1 MGAQMNSENL
11 TEETMSAQL
20 RSLSF
25 DELKREVHI
34 VMIPNEDGL
43 GPSTALFYVARGLAK
58 VADEFNISLKF
69 VVWNKSKAGFNIGNY
84 KELSTRVAPE
94 FHDEHSVVH
103 LKKDGE
109 KVVPMATAEAMLDY
123 LWRAGEYAAML
134 ERHIGTDPDLHCVI
148 CMGTPVGHVSARFEK
163 LQVPIVEVFDHS
175 WCLSLQQIFEAGR
188 KEYPDEWRTRTVDA
202 VDVARERF
210 RERRWPNVWSGQ
222 TVNEII
228 TRQILPVVEDHDAK
242 VDHVFLLPEP
252 LAPGEFW
259 CKWQSLAPGRVVRI
273 GGVMG
278 GWAEAARE
286 SVRRTSRKDL
296 VAPDKLNWPV
306 QDIDAARIILVQ
318 GGGTPI
324 WDRFLVH
331 MLGQCLDWEGKLT
344 DTLFLFTKGS
354 VKAAFDSPFSD
365 KASAKRR
372 WCDFAA
378 LEQAVRQ
385 STTARLVS
393 GDKAADFAD
402 FQRFY
407 LVSDLVFSRPG
418 GITVQDAVACRT
430 PLVCAA
436 EPGHWQTEKIRQ
448 HCLLHGIMRDVAF
461 EAFQA
466 GGIGLVLD
474 QFGLTE
480 QNNRMVEIMSTIANR
495 QEYPLARDILAII
508 ASNVRK

>member
-1 MGAQMNSENL
+1 MSEAR
-11 TEETMSAQL
+11 SAKL

-25 DELKREVHI
+25 EEMKREIHVM
-34 VMIPNEDGL
+34 MIPNEDGL
-43 GPSTALFYVARGLAK
+43 GPSTALLYVARGLAK
-58 VADEFNISLKF
+58 VAEDHGIFLKF
-69 VVWNKSKAGFNIGNY
+69 VVRNKSKEGFNMASY
-84 KELSTRVAPE
+84 KELSTRVPPE
-94 FHDEHSVVH
+94 FQAEHSVVH

-123 LWRAGEYAAML
+123 LWRAREYAGSL
-134 ERHIGTDPDLHCVI
+134 ERHIRNDADLRCVI
-148 CMGTPVGHVSARFEK
+148 CMGTPVGHVTADFQK
-163 LQVPIVEVFDHS
+163 LSVPVVEVFDHS
-175 WCLSLQQIFEAGR
+175 WCLSLQQIFETGR
-188 KEYPDEWRTRTVDA
+188 KEYPDEWRTRTLDT

-210 RERRWPNVWSGQ
+210 REHQWPNAWHGQ
-222 TVNEII
+222 TVSEII
-228 TRQILPVVEDHDAK
+228 GREILPAVQEHDAK
-242 VDHVFLLPEP
+242 VDHVFMFPEP

-259 CKWQSLAPGRVVRI
+259 CKWQSLVPGRVTRI

-278 GWAEAARE
+278 GWPEGERE
-286 SVRRTSRKDL
+286 LVRRTSRKEL
-296 VAPDKLNWPV
+296 ADKLRWQV

-331 MLGQCLDWEGKLT
+331 MLGQCLDWKGKLT

-354 VKAAFDSPFSD
+354 VRAAFESPYSD
-365 KASAKRR
+365 KASAKQRGWR
-372 WCDFAA
+372 DFAG
-378 LEQAVRQ
+378 LEQAVRE

-407 LVSDLVFSRPG
+407 LVADLVFSRPG
-418 GITVQDAVACRT
+418 GITVQDAIACRT

-436 EPGHWQTEKIRQ
+436 EPGHWQTEKIRL
-448 HCLLHGIMRDVAF
+448 HCLLHAIMRDVAF

-480 QNNRMVEIMSTIANR
+480 QNARMVDIMSTIPNR
-495 QEYPLARDILAII
+495 QEYPLAEDILEII
-508 ASNVRK
+508 SDSLRT